1 MRILAIDTSAGTSV
15 ALVDEAGRVMGEFDS
30 ADIMR
35 HAETIGH
42 GIQQVLDS
50 ARLKPENVDA
60 VAVGRGPAP
69 FTGLRVGLAAAL
81 MFGVGRGVPVYG
93 VVSHDAIAL
102 AELQGPLDAAAGAQV
117 ATNAGENQNLL
128 VLTDARRKEVYWSL
142 YRSASHGGQPERIAG
157 PGVQNLAALQ
167 ADLADQRVSY
177 VEATAP
183 CRASDLARVLLAQLA
198 AGNASE
204 DVTALYLRAPDAVPA
219 KPKQVSS

>member
-1 MRILAIDTSAGTSV
+1 MHILAIDTSAGTSV
-15 ALVDEAGRVMGEFDS
+15 ALVDEAGGVLGEFDS
-30 ADIMR
+30 PDIMR

-50 ARLKPENVDA
+50 AGVQPKQVDA

-81 MFGVGRGVPVYG
+81 MFGVGRGIPVYG

-102 AELQGPLDAAAGAQV
+102 AEVAGSGSAADGAP
-117 ATNAGENQNLL
+117 AETTAGESQNLL

-142 YRSASHGGQPERIAG
+142 YRRALEGGQPVRIEG
-157 PGVQNLAALQ
+157 PGVQTLAALQ
-167 ADLADQRVSY
+167 AELAERQVSY
-177 VEATAP
+177 LEATAA
-183 CRASDLARVLLAQLA
+183 CRAANLARVLLAQLA

>member
-15 ALVDEAGRVMGEFDS
+15 ALIDEAGRSLGEFDS
-30 ADIMR
+30 PDIMR

-50 ARLKPENVDA
+50 AGVQAKQVDA

-81 MFGVGRGVPVYG
+81 MFGVGRGIPVYG

-102 AELQGPLDAAAGAQV
+102 AELDGVLDAAAGVPADTSSG
-117 ATNAGENQNLL
+117 ADQNLL

-142 YRSASHGGQPERIAG
+142 YRRALDGGQPVRLEG
-157 PGVQNLAALQ
+157 PGVQTLASLQ
-167 ADLADQRVSY
+167 ADLADRQVSY
-177 VEATAP
+177 LEAAAA
-183 CRASDLARVLLAQLA
+183 CRAANLARVLLTQLA